1 MFLEAS
7 TLTTFAIVGAVG
19 AIFGVLGGF
28 IAGADNLLG
37 TLLMGVIGG
46 IAISA
51 VMRAVGA
58 PVIYGVGAE
67 DFSVVWAA
75 LGGLLL
81 GYVVGRS
88 NV

>member
-7 TLTTFAIVGAVG
+7 TLTALAIAGGVGALAGLV
-19 AIFGVLGGF
+19 GGF
-28 IAGADNLLG
+28 IASADNLFG

-46 IAISA
+46 VALSAILRIA
-51 VMRAVGA
+51 GA
-58 PVIYGVGAE
+58 PSIYGVGAE
-67 DFSVVWAA
+67 DFSLVWAS
-75 LGGLLL
+75 LGGLVL

>member
-7 TLTTFAIVGAVG
+7 TVATFAIVGGVG
-19 AIFGVLGGF
+19 AIFGLFGGF
-28 IAGADNLLG
+28 LASAGA
-37 TLLMGVIGG
+37 LLMGVIGG
-46 IAISA
+46 IALPA
-51 VMRAVGA
+51 VLRAFGA

-67 DFSVVWAA
+67 NFSVVWAA

-88 NV
+88 NA